1 MKQETE
7 IIPGVFVSVMRKERW
22 NERVNSL
29 HGDDLKE
36 FVEKCNPASSGI
48 NIMTQHFLGM
58 SVKRFYEICLELDPE
73 FNPRTDYYIFRYVPK
88 KKEHQVI

>member
-7 IIPGVFVSVMRKERW
+7 ILPGVFVSVMRKERW

-36 FVEKCNPASSGI
+36 FVEKCNPAFSGI

-58 SVKRFYEICLELDPE
+58 SVERFFEICKELDPE
-73 FNPRTDYYIFRYVPK
+73 FNSWTDYYVFRYVPRK
-88 KKEHQVI
+88 K